1 MRYWVAAALC
11 AATMMSACVSQAADE
26 NVAVK
31 LNERDREYRNTGT
44 ITLRDPITGSLLG
57 SYEFATGGFGRGS
70 APFGTYELGAFRG
83 TNDDPRRIGPRWMI
97 KQLGQSEDGEAYD
110 PRVKGVR
117 TALELHSARRA
128 TGSQGCIAVLG
139 GPEVWEEFM
148 RNLNHIIGE
157 AGQVVFTLA
166 GNPDAT
172 PPASEPTPVAT
183 GHDRDEG
190 SRKRDWHRR
199 DNRVALGGG

>member
-1 MRYWVAAALC
+1 MRYWIAAALC
-11 AATMMSACVSQAADE
+11 AATMMSACGSQAAND

-44 ITLRDPITGSLLG
+44 ITLRDPVTGALLG

-83 TNDDPRRIGPRWMI
+83 TNDDPHRIGPRWMI
-97 KQLGQSEDGEAYD
+97 KQQGQFEDGEAYD
-110 PRVKGVR
+110 PRVKRIR
-117 TALELHSARRA
+117 TSLELHSAHRV

-148 RNLNHIIGE
+148 RNLHHIIDE
-157 AGQVVFTLA
+157 LGQVVFTLE
-166 GNPDAT
+166 GNPEAA
-172 PPASEPTPVAT
+172 PPPSEPIPVAAS
-183 GHDRDEG
+183 HDEAP
-190 SRKRDWHRR
+190 RKRALHRR
-199 DNRVALGGG
+199 DNRVAFGGG

>member
-11 AATMMSACVSQAADE
+11 AATMMSACVSQAAEE
-26 NVAVK
+26 NVALK

-44 ITLRDPITGSLLG
+44 ITLRDPITGALLG

-70 APFGTYELGAFRG
+70 APFGTYELGAFRD
-83 TNDDPRRIGPRWMI
+83 TNDDPRRIGARWMI

-117 TALELHSARRA
+117 TALELHSAHHF
-128 TGSQGCIAVLG
+128 TGTEGCIAVLG
-139 GPEVWEEFM
+139 GQEVWEEFM
-148 RNLNHIIGE
+148 RNLHHIIEE
-157 AGQVVFTLA
+157 AGQVVFTLK
-166 GNPDAT
+166 GNPESA
-172 PPASEPTPVAT
+172 PPASEPTPVAAH
-183 GHDRDEG
+183 HDHDDG
-190 SRKRDWHRR
+190 PRKRAMHRR